1 MNFCSSFAQE
11 NFSEVA
17 GKSTI
22 TTLRS
27 AVDKAK
33 SILITHD
40 EIIIVAPAQL
50 LRNKQRIFYETN
62 VKLQKNVFWQ
72 F

>member
-40 EIIIVAPAQL
+40 EIIIVAPA
-50 LRNKQRIFYETN
+50 
-62 VKLQKNVFWQ
+62 
-72 F
+72 